1 MNLNDELPPRNPMT
15 PQQIA
20 AAEYAKMND
29 DEKRR
34 YNLTRSQR
42 SEPTGTIA
50 PLPTYSPMMR
60 NGITAK
66 KPPSAVAPP
75 SPQQQQQQR
84 EDEPL
89 QRYDTPVASD
99 GGGGGSGGSGGLVV
113 GVVVGLGVAAALYF
127 GAMRFVGW
135 AAKQGQQAA
144 ASTAYSAQS
153 QMVAMVPH

>member
-1 MNLNDELPPRNPMT
+1 MNDELPPRNPMT

-34 YNLTRSQR
+34 FNLKRSQR

-66 KPPSAVAPP
+66 APSAAAPP
-75 SPQQQQQQR
+75 SPHQQQQQQQTQD
-84 EDEPL
+84 DEPL

-99 GGGGGSGGSGGLVV
+99 GAGGGGGGGLVV